1 MKKGIIEQLNN
12 VLNKVVLE
20 QEDIC
25 ETLNNST
32 NLKLH
37 EIAMLDILD
46 YDVFN
51 NFCLDEYNNWESFL
65 DEHYLEAIYIGRTST
80 FYLNPK
86 HYNMYTFDYHGQIN
100 IKKVI
105 LLICEFSGLDTDYIK
120 ISDKGLIEDLE
131 DINFTDGS
139 VYTWENYFL
148 EEMSIKVIYSDLKN
162 EVSKFF
168 DELKE
173 VKAGYE
179 YLETFKENQVN
190 IYADYLNCST
200 NF

>member
-1 MKKGIIEQLNN
+1 MKKEIIEQLNN
-12 VLNKVVLE
+12 ILNKVVVE
-20 QEDIC
+20 KKDIC

-32 NLKLH
+32 NLKLY
-37 EIAMLDILD
+37 EVAMLDNLD
-46 YDVFN
+46 YDIFN
-51 NFCLDEYNNWESFL
+51 DFCLYEYNNWESFL

-86 HYNMYTFDYHGQIN
+86 HYNMYEFDYHGQIN

-105 LLICEFSGLDTDYIK
+105 LLICEFSGLDTDYMK
-120 ISDKGLIEDLE
+120 ISNDGLIEDLE
-131 DINFTDGS
+131 DVKYDSGS
-139 VYTWENYFL
+139 VYTWKDYFL
-148 EEMSIKVIYSDLKN
+148 KDTSIEYIYSDLEN

-168 DELKE
+168 NELKE

-179 YLETFKENQVN
+179 YLETFKENQIK
-190 IYADYLNCST
+190 IYTDYVDCS

>member
-1 MKKGIIEQLNN
+1 MKKEIIEQLNN
-12 VLNKVVLE
+12 ILNKVVVE
-20 QEDIC
+20 KKDIC

-32 NLKLH
+32 NLKLY
-37 EIAMLDILD
+37 EVAMLDNLD
-46 YDVFN
+46 YDIFN
-51 NFCLDEYNNWESFL
+51 DFCLYEYNNWESFL

-80 FYLNPK
+80 FYLNPR
-86 HYNMYTFDYHGQIN
+86 HYNMYEFDYHGQIN

-120 ISDKGLIEDLE
+120 ISNDGLIEDLE
-131 DINFTDGS
+131 DVKYDSGS
-139 VYTWENYFL
+139 VYTWKDYFL
-148 EEMSIKVIYSDLKN
+148 KDTSIEYIYSDLEN

-168 DELKE
+168 NELKE

-179 YLETFKENQVN
+179 YLETFKENQIK
-190 IYADYLNCST
+190 IYTDYVDCS